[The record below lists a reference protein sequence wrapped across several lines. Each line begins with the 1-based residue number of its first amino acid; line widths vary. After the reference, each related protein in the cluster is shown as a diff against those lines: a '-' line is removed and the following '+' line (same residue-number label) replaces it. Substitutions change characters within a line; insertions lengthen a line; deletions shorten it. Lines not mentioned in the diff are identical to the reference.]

1 MARENRTGMA
11 RETDGHPM
19 SRRSLVT
26 AAKLSY
32 AGKDSRTDHPVEL
45 TPQHTTETRRLGIRT
60 WQSVRP
66 ELASKL
72 SDARLQLHYAAQ
84 FATAAGISFLPPEPD
99 DSHSNLEWLPEYAG
113 LFSRLIPA
121 KKPFR
126 VGVRFAELALL
137 VVPEPRT
144 TIAESRLNRCTI
156 AETTDWLR
164 SQIESQGADPER
176 YTLRRHYEI
185 PYHPLASGS
194 AFDTSER
201 AQFEEM
207 SKWFSNGAVILSDL
221 VRSTSGASEVRCW
234 PHHFDISTLIEL
246 SPDRAIGVG
255 LEPGD
260 TDYSEPYF
268 YVNMSPK
275 PTAAEVRSRPL
286 AGNGTWHTNGWI
298 GAILPGSR
306 LGAPATQEPQVR
318 EFLKSATSIAREVVG
333 QN

>member
-1 MARENRTGMA
+1 
-11 RETDGHPM
+11 M
-19 SRRSLVT
+19 SPCSLVT
-26 AAKLSY
+26 ATKLSY
-32 AGKDSRTDHPVEL
+32 AGEDSRTDHPVEL
-45 TPQHTTETRRLGIRT
+45 TPQHTAETRRPGIRT

-99 DSHSNLEWLPEYAG
+99 DSHSNLEWLPEFAG

-137 VVPEPRT
+137 VVP
-144 TIAESRLNRCTI
+144 CTI

-185 PYHPLASGS
+185 PYHPLASGA

-221 VRSTSGASEVRCW
+221 VRSAPGASEVRCW
-234 PHHFDISTLIEL
+234 PHHFDIGTLIQL
-246 SPDRAIGVG
+246 SPDRTIGVG

-260 TDYSEPYF
+260 NDYNEPYF
-268 YVNMSPK
+268 YVNMSPT

-298 GAILPGSR
+298 GAVLPGSR

>member
-1 MARENRTGMA
+1 MA

-45 TPQHTTETRRLGIRT
+45 TPQHTAETRRPGIRT

-84 FATAAGISFLPPEPD
+84 FGAAAGISFLPPEPD
-99 DSHSNLEWLPEYAG
+99 DSHTSLEWLPEFAG
-113 LFSRLIPA
+113 LFSGLIPA

-221 VRSTSGASEVRCW
+221 VRSTSGASEV
-234 PHHFDISTLIEL
+234 
-246 SPDRAIGVG
+246 
-255 LEPGD
+255 
-260 TDYSEPYF
+260 
-268 YVNMSPK
+268 
-275 PTAAEVRSRPL
+275 
-286 AGNGTWHTNGWI
+286 
-298 GAILPGSR
+298 
-306 LGAPATQEPQVR
+306 
-318 EFLKSATSIAREVVG
+318 
-333 QN
+333 

>member
-1 MARENRTGMA
+1 
-11 RETDGHPM
+11 
-19 SRRSLVT
+19 
-26 AAKLSY
+26 
-32 AGKDSRTDHPVEL
+32 
-45 TPQHTTETRRLGIRT
+45 
-60 WQSVRP
+60 VRP

-84 FATAAGISFLPPEPD
+84 FASAAGISFLPPELD
-99 DSHSNLEWLPEYAG
+99 DSHTSLEWLPEFAG
-113 LFSRLIPA
+113 LFSGLIPA

-156 AETTDWLR
+156 GETTDWLR

-185 PYHPLASGS
+185 PYHPLASGA

-221 VRSTSGASEVRCW
+221 VRSAPGASEVRCW
-234 PHHFDISTLIEL
+234 PHHFDIGTLIQL
-246 SPDRAIGVG
+246 SPDRTIGVG

-260 TDYSEPYF
+260 NDYNEPYF
-268 YVNMSPK
+268 YVNMSPT
-275 PTAAEVRSRPL
+275 PTASEVRSRPL

-333 QN
+333 RN